1 MTWRALDIT
10 PVMSMYFSQAEV
22 RLYLKISL
30 LLLGSGHMLEQLCQM
45 AEYWTG
51 NGREYRYLATK
62 LFREWINVDTATF
75 NG

>member
-1 MTWRALDIT
+1 
-10 PVMSMYFSQAEV
+10 MYFSQAEV

-30 LLLGSGHMLEQLCQM
+30 LFLGSGHILEQLCQM

-51 NGREYRYLATK
+51 NGREYGHPATK
-62 LFREWINVDTATF
+62 LFGQSINVDTAML